1 MPGAERI
8 DRPGLNWLTSPA
20 FYIWVAS
27 KGGKPMLRAEINEAL
42 KDAMKAKE
50 ERATSTLRL
59 ILAALKDRDIAARGK
74 GKEETVSDDEIL
86 QLLQS
91 MIKQRHASIEAYEK
105 GGRQDLADGEAEEIT
120 IIERF
125 LPEQMGEEDI
135 AAAVEAVISECGAS
149 SLKQM
154 GQVMAA
160 LRERYAGSMDFSK
173 ASQLVKDKLA

>member
-1 MPGAERI
+1 
-8 DRPGLNWLTSPA
+8 
-20 FYIWVAS
+20 
-27 KGGKPMLRAEINEAL
+27 MLRNEISEAL
-42 KDAMKAKE
+42 KDAMRAKE

-74 GKEETVSDDEIL
+74 GEEETIGDDELIV
-86 QLLQS
+86 LLQS
-91 MIKQRHASIEAYEK
+91 MIKQRHDSIAAYTK

-125 LPEQMGEEDI
+125 LPEQMSEADI
-135 AAAVEAVISECGAS
+135 ADAVAAEIAECEAS

-160 LRERYAGSMDFSK
+160 LRMRHAGSMDFSK
-173 ASQLVKDKLA
+173 ASQLVKARLA

>member
-1 MPGAERI
+1 
-8 DRPGLNWLTSPA
+8 
-20 FYIWVAS
+20 
-27 KGGKPMLRAEINEAL
+27 MLRTEISEAL
-42 KDAMKAKE
+42 KDSMRAKE

-74 GKEETVSDDEIL
+74 GKDEPVGDDELIL
-86 QLLQS
+86 LLQS
-91 MIKQRHASIEAYEK
+91 MIKQRHDSITAY
-105 GGRQDLADGEAEEIT
+105 T

-125 LPEQMGEEDI
+125 LPEQMGDDEI
-135 AAAVEAVISECGAS
+135 AGAVEAVITECEAS

-160 LRERYAGSMDFSK
+160 LRERHAGCMDFSK